1 MNTFKKKRFFFKFLL
16 GSVISLIFFK
26 KIKISDNNAIVL
38 KKDDSVTW
46 VLNKNDI

>member
-1 MNTFKKKRFFFKFLL
+1 MKTFKKKRFFLKFLL
-16 GSVISLIFFK
+16 GSVISLIFFR
-26 KIKISDNNAIVL
+26 KIKISDKKTFVL